1 MPREPR
7 KPDEYIV
14 HLMLEG
20 NHVANLRFNTIEE
33 VKAWYGTKFKP
44 KAEDDELLLM
54 PGMVDNEI
62 LFVRPKRI
70 NAIHVEP
77 VFSSSVKEY

>member
-44 KAEDDELLLM
+44 KAEDDEMLLM
-54 PGMVDNEI
+54 PMKVDNEI

-77 VFSSSVKEY
+77 VFSSSVEMY